1 MEIYS
6 FGGDIHENCNFLIG
20 FVFVSA
26 QHEDSTGF
34 FGHVGEGLLDEFLN
48 FGNKKLIRFACLV
61 KWRSGYSVPIHSNL
75 LFYPS
80 ILHEFA
86 DDADN
91 SGICFL

>member
-48 FGNKKLIRFACLV
+48 FGNKKLIRC
-61 KWRSGYSVPIHSNL
+61 
-75 LFYPS
+75 
-80 ILHEFA
+80 
-86 DDADN
+86 
-91 SGICFL
+91 

>member
-48 FGNKKLIRFACLV
+48 FGNKKGTVA
-61 KWRSGYSVPIHSNL
+61 
-75 LFYPS
+75 
-80 ILHEFA
+80 
-86 DDADN
+86 
-91 SGICFL
+91 

>member
-34 FGHVGEGLLDEFLN
+34 
-48 FGNKKLIRFACLV
+48 
-61 KWRSGYSVPIHSNL
+61 SGMSVRVCWTS
-75 LFYPS
+75 S
-80 ILHEFA
+80 
-86 DDADN
+86 
-91 SGICFL
+91 

>member
-48 FGNKKLIRFACLV
+48 FGNKKLIRFAL
-61 KWRSGYSVPIHSNL
+61 SLIH
-75 LFYPS
+75 
-80 ILHEFA
+80 I
-86 DDADN
+86 
-91 SGICFL
+91 

>member
-48 FGNKKLIRFACLV
+48 FARRNRAGDENQK
-61 KWRSGYSVPIHSNL
+61 
-75 LFYPS
+75 
-80 ILHEFA
+80 
-86 DDADN
+86 
-91 SGICFL
+91 